1 MASRIR
7 SRKSSHAGQDV
18 RWTQRFS
25 NFKKAMQL
33 LPEPFADQ
41 TRAFSDLEKQGI
53 IQRFEIAFELAWK
66 TLKDYLQFSGIVFDQ
81 ITPRSVI
88 KQGFSAKIVS
98 DGQVWIVRVF

>member
-1 MASRIR
+1 
-7 SRKSSHAGQDV
+7 
-18 RWTQRFS
+18 
-25 NFKKAMQL
+25 MQL
-33 LPEPFADQ
+33 LREPFADQ
-41 TRAFSDLEKQGI
+41 TRGFSDLEKQGI
-53 IQRFEIAFELAWK
+53 IRRFEIAFELAWK